1 MTLNLTSVINKI
13 SKICLTKEEL
23 QHFSGF
29 KWSKTHLL
37 LNAMR
42 QIFAAYTGIEI
53 ISAAV
58 ENTGRTFE
66 TEKLI
71 WLYTFE
77 VLLMKLLQIK
87 STLMQK
93 QFLTPSISFT
103 LGKARQCS
111 EYLLFLLKK
120 IIGTLN

>member
-1 MTLNLTSVINKI
+1 MVQDPSP
-13 SKICLTKEEL
+13 
-23 QHFSGF
+23 F
-29 KWSKTHLL
+29 KCNET
-37 LNAMR
+37 NI
-42 QIFAAYTGIEI
+42 IFAAYTGIEI

-58 ENTGRTFE
+58 ENTGRTFK

-71 WLYTFE
+71 WLYSFG

-93 QFLTPSISFT
+93 QFLIPSVSFT